1 MLHPSKFV
9 EYLLQASQAMASD
22 HMVEVASSRRGLDV
36 RRITR
41 GEENDATWHKT
52 MTLLKC
58 KVTAQV
64 TENRSC

>member
-1 MLHPSKFV
+1 
-9 EYLLQASQAMASD
+9 
-22 HMVEVASSRRGLDV
+22 MVEVASSRCGLDV